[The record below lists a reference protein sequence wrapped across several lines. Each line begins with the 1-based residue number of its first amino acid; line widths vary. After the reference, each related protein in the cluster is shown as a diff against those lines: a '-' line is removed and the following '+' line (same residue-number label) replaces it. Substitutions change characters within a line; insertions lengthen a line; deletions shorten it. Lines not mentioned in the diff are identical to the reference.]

1 MTQKHLDVVLRY
13 MTRKEHTHRDNV
25 PIIIADYYTQ
35 NPDCSLGEFAKFIRS
50 IRSDFFRINRIDRY
64 SFAEE
69 VHQILVKIP
78 IASRNLSREDALI
91 KGKLDALLEAS
102 EQAQEDH
109 RSFEKKLDE
118 TYELVSREM
127 MAQVEGIIRILT
139 ELDLENRELASLE
152 SSEVFRSLKQRLIL
166 NKQEKQIDL
175 MERMNRKLSRLLVEV
190 QKDKSKAQ
198 RILSGIK
205 EFGISVTSEVLAT
218 VLLKM
223 IGFNSY

>member
-1 MTQKHLDVVLRY
+1 M
-13 MTRKEHTHRDNV
+13 
-25 PIIIADYYTQ
+25 
-35 NPDCSLGEFAKFIRS
+35 
-50 IRSDFFRINRIDRY
+50 IN
-64 SFAEE
+64 
-69 VHQILVKIP
+69 
-78 IASRNLSREDALI
+78 
-91 KGKLDALLEAS
+91 GKLDAILEAS

-118 TYELVSREM
+118 TYELVSREIM
-127 MAQVEGIIRILT
+127 TQVESIIRILT
-139 ELDLENRELASLE
+139 ELDLENRKLASLE

-166 NKQEKQIDL
+166 NRQEKQIDL
-175 MERMNRKLSRLLVEV
+175 MERMNRKLFRLLVEV

-223 IGFNSY
+223 IGFDSY